1 MDIWTHIEFDRA
13 TRANREKSALWML
26 DHLERLA
33 ELLNALGQ
41 QDKDRSVKAAY
52 ILEMMAL
59 KNFKAIAHVLPDLA
73 LQLTQFKSDSSQ
85 RALLHMMSLWL
96 APLTVTKSLDKKTRE
111 ALTEHCFDKL
121 IGAPEAAIAVQA
133 HAMSCLYYLSRVNSW
148 IEEPLRAILIKNMP
162 QQSPGFRARARHIL
176 ANLNQ

>member
-1 MDIWTHIEFDRA
+1 MTMIDLSPDLRDYSLICTIRMDIWTHIEFDRA

-73 LQLTQFKSDSSQ
+73 LQLTHFKSDSSQ

-96 APLTVTKSLDKKTRE
+96 APLNSDQKSRQKNTR
-111 ALTEHCFDKL
+111 
-121 IGAPEAAIAVQA
+121 
-133 HAMSCLYYLSRVNSW
+133 S
-148 IEEPLRAILIKNMP
+148 
-162 QQSPGFRARARHIL
+162 
-176 ANLNQ
+176 LNGTLF